1 MEDDSSILSYVSLPD
16 SARGPHRIT
25 HMDQLNEAL
34 VSIRKILRA
43 TELHGKALRVATGL
57 KTSQLIVLQALEESP
72 ELTVGEITARVYMAQ
87 ATVTMI
93 VSRLDAMG
101 YVRRTRGT
109 SDKRK
114 VFVSLSDAGAEALSQ
129 APEALHQRFAEQF
142 EPLAVWEKTML
153 IASLQRVAAM
163 LDAADID
170 AAPLLQL
177 GDAHAH
183 DTGVK

>member
-16 SARGPHRIT
+16 SASSSRRIT
-25 HMDQLNEAL
+25 DMDQLNEAL
-34 VSIRKILRA
+34 VSIRQILRA

-101 YVRRTRGT
+101 LVRRTRGT
-109 SDKRK
+109 TDKRK
-114 VFVSLSDAGAEALSQ
+114 VFVSLTDVGTEVLAR

-142 EPLAVWEKTML
+142 EPLANWEKTML

-163 LDAADID
+163 LDASDID

-177 GDAHAH
+177 GDAHVH
-183 DTGVK
+183 EVDVK